1 MAAVILSAERWVPR
15 GRSGRARTILYG
27 MDTTLT
33 PDPAWRVALRPLI
46 TARGWT
52 SLTHNLLGLPLGTAY
67 FIWLVTGLST
77 GLGLAITII
86 GIPLLTLVLAAT
98 RPLLMLERGLAKSL
112 LGSELPPVDAAPQ
125 AEGLFGRFKA
135 YWTDG
140 TTWRGIGYL
149 LTRFP
154 VGVAT
159 FTIAVTTYSVALWC
173 LAAPLLAPLE
183 AMDLGFWEPDTVTE
197 GLAFVPFGVVG
208 LFTAG
213 WISEGM
219 AAMSRGLI
227 KAAVR

>member
-1 MAAVILSAERWVPR
+1 VV
-15 GRSGRARTILYG
+15 

-33 PDPAWRVALRPLI
+33 PDPAWRIALRPLI

-67 FIWLVTGLST
+67 FIWLVTGLGT
-77 GLGLAITII
+77 GLGLAITIV

-98 RPLLMLERGLAKSL
+98 RPLLMLERGLANALIGTS
-112 LGSELPPVDAAPQ
+112 LPPVAVAPQ
-125 AEGLFGRFKA
+125 GEGVFGRFKA

-149 LTRFP
+149 LARFP

-159 FTIAVTTYSVALWC
+159 FTVAVTAYSVALWC
-173 LAAPLLAPLE
+173 LAAPLLAPLD
-183 AMDLGFWEPDTVTE
+183 AMDLGFWEPDTVVE
-197 GLAFVPFGVVG
+197 GLALVPFGVVA

-227 KAAVR
+227 KATVR

>member
-1 MAAVILSAERWVPR
+1 
-15 GRSGRARTILYG
+15 

-52 SLTHNLLGLPLGTAY
+52 SLTHHLLGLPLGTAY

-77 GLGLAITII
+77 GIGLAITIV

-98 RPLLMLERGLAKSL
+98 RPLLMFERGLANTL
-112 LGSELPPVDAAPQ
+112 LGTQLAPVAVAPR
-125 AEGLFGRFKA
+125 ADGWFARLKA

-140 TTWRGIGYL
+140 TTWRGVGYL
-149 LTRFP
+149 LARFP
-154 VGVAT
+154 IGIAT
-159 FTIAVTTYSVALWC
+159 FVIAVTAYSVALWC
-173 LAAPLLAPLE
+173 LAAPLLAPLQ
-183 AMDLGFWEPDTVTE
+183 AMDLGFWEPDTVLE
-197 GLAFVPFGVVG
+197 GLAFVPFGLVA

-219 AAMSRGLI
+219 AAMSRALI
-227 KAAVR
+227 RATVR

>member
-1 MAAVILSAERWVPR
+1 MQAGAVIGAGATGDPH
-15 GRSGRARTILYG
+15 G

-67 FIWLVTGLST
+67 FIWLVTGLAT

-98 RPLLMLERGLAKSL
+98 RPLLMFERGLANAL
-112 LGSELPPVDAAPQ
+112 LGTELPAVAVAPR
-125 AEGLFGRFKA
+125 AEGVFGRFRA

-149 LTRFP
+149 FARFP
-154 VGVAT
+154 VGLAT
-159 FTIAVTTYSVALWC
+159 FVISVTAYSVAGWC
-173 LAAPLLAPLE
+173 LAAPLLAPLG
-183 AMDLGFWEPDTVTE
+183 AMDLGFWEPDSVLD
-197 GLAFVPFGVVG
+197 GLAFVPFGLVA

-213 WISEGM
+213 WISEAM
-219 AAMSRGLI
+219 AVMSRELARWG
-227 KAAVR
+227 AR

>member
-1 MAAVILSAERWVPR
+1 
-15 GRSGRARTILYG
+15 

-52 SLTHNLLGLPLGTAY
+52 SLTHHLLGLPLGTAY

-77 GLGLAITII
+77 GLGLAITIV
-86 GIPLLTLVLAAT
+86 GLPLLTLVLAAT
-98 RPLLMLERGLAKSL
+98 RPLLVFERGLANAL
-112 LGSELPPVDAAPQ
+112 LGSDLPPVAVAPQ
-125 AEGLFGRFKA
+125 AEGWLGRLKA

-140 TTWRGIGYL
+140 TTWRGVGYL
-149 LTRFP
+149 LARFP
-154 VGVAT
+154 IGTAT
-159 FTIAVTTYSVALWC
+159 FVVAVTAYSVALWC
-173 LAAPLLAPLE
+173 LAAPLLAPLG
-183 AMDLGFWEPDTVTE
+183 AMDLGFWEPDSVLD

-219 AAMSRGLI
+219 AAMSRALI
-227 KAAVR
+227 GATVR

>member
-1 MAAVILSAERWVPR
+1 
-15 GRSGRARTILYG
+15 

-33 PDPAWRVALRPLI
+33 PDPAWRIALRPLI

-98 RPLLMLERGLAKSL
+98 RPLLMLERGLSNSL
-112 LGSELPPVDAAPQ
+112 LGTELPPVAVAPKG
-125 AEGLFGRFKA
+125 EGFFGRFKA

-149 LTRFP
+149 LARFP
-154 VGVAT
+154 IGVAT
-159 FTIAVTTYSVALWC
+159 FTVAVTTYSVALWC

-183 AMDLGFWEPDTVTE
+183 AMDLGFWEPDTVLE
-197 GLAFVPFGVVG
+197 GLAFVPFGVVA
-208 LFTAG
+208 LFTAA

-227 KAAVR
+227 KAITR

>member
-1 MAAVILSAERWVPR
+1 
-15 GRSGRARTILYG
+15 

-67 FIWLVTGLST
+67 FIWLVTGLAT

-98 RPLLMLERGLAKSL
+98 RPLLMLERGLAHAL
-112 LGSELPPVDAAPQ
+112 LGSSLPPVAVAPRG
-125 AEGLFGRFKA
+125 EGWFGRLKA

-149 LTRFP
+149 LARFP

-159 FTIAVTTYSVALWC
+159 FTVAVTTYSVALWC
-173 LAAPLLAPLE
+173 LAAPLLAPLG
-183 AMDLGFWEPDTVTE
+183 AMDLGLLGAGHPARGPRLLPVRRRGPLHRRLDLRGHGRHVARPDQGDRALRYWVKRS
-197 GLAFVPFGVVG
+197 AVVQ
-208 LFTAG
+208 
-213 WISEGM
+213 
-219 AAMSRGLI
+219 
-227 KAAVR
+227 

>member
-1 MAAVILSAERWVPR
+1 
-15 GRSGRARTILYG
+15 
-27 MDTTLT
+27 MDMTLT

-98 RPLLMLERGLAKSL
+98 RPLLMLERGLANSL
-112 LGSELPPVDAAPQ
+112 LGTRLPPVDAAPK
-125 AEGLFGRFKA
+125 AEGFFGRFKA
-135 YWTDG
+135 YWSDG

-149 LTRFP
+149 LARFP

-159 FTIAVTTYSVALWC
+159 FTVAVTTYSVALWC

-183 AMDLGFWEPDTVTE
+183 AMDLGFWEPDTVLE
-197 GLAFVPFGVVG
+197 GLAFFPFGIVA

-227 KAAVR
+227 KATVR

>member
-1 MAAVILSAERWVPR
+1 
-15 GRSGRARTILYG
+15 

-33 PDPAWRVALRPLI
+33 PDPAWRIALRPLI

-98 RPLLMLERGLAKSL
+98 RPLLMLERGLANSL
-112 LGSELPPVDAAPQ
+112 LGTRLPPVDAAPKG
-125 AEGLFGRFKA
+125 EGFFGRFKA

-140 TTWRGIGYL
+140 TTWRGVGYL
-149 LTRFP
+149 LARFP

-159 FTIAVTTYSVALWC
+159 FTVAVTTYSVALWC

-183 AMDLGFWEPDTVTE
+183 AMDLGFWEPNSVLE
-197 GLAFVPFGVVG
+197 GLAFVPFGVVA

-227 KAAVR
+227 KAAAR